1 MDNRMPASTGI
12 LKDLT
17 LASKAK
23 NHWQYP
29 RVIQTLSVQV
39 KHPQNGKIATL
50 TAWRISRVYCVGSFL
65 EIMDEESD
73 EMHQFSVTLF
83 DKHGRLRPHLIGPG
97 YRSGTGCW
105 GREMN
110 TGVLVYILDIDVNQQ
125 YRNHG
130 VGSWALSQFLT
141 SEHVQSDDTVV
152 CWPTPVGIRDKAL
165 WDTARNRQIAFFR
178 KNRFRRIGRT
188 GFFGY
193 SPKSDHPSRSIL
205 MDADVGAL
213 DDNFSSTATDFEER
227 QVQFPLHCAIVSD
240 KTANIAMTI
249 QSFYD
254 QDPASI
260 HKPDD
265 MGFTPIFVAVSSQNL
280 AAVRKLL
287 QWDLRAEL
295 ESAVNAEGVTPLE
308 RVEDLMKSGREFSEI
323 FLGWSGYS
331 NEELTMQ
338 SLLKQAMGQTADATN
353 ITDKQ
358 KYGCSC
364 NQCAGGWLS
373 PRMRFRL
380 DYDSGFWGDSMPM
393 NFDRFTKGQPF
404 DDPTSM
410 LDSPSD
416 FIPPALYPNFYLSF
430 YKGYCNVLRA
440 INLLLTSTD
449 EVLSATKIRHSL
461 EADRDAQ
468 FFFQKGGRIEYAF
481 DSITYCARDQ
491 SPLGDDTFFE
501 LFGDDK
507 DWVSLPKCANDL
519 EFKLVR
525 MMLGLDDGQRWG
537 PYYGGV
543 DKMDLS
549 GDVRMEKDSDDEDE
563 EEEEEEEDDEDEDE
577 DDE

>member
-1 MDNRMPASTGI
+1 MDNQMPASTGV

-17 LASKAK
+17 LAFKAK

-29 RVIQTLSVQV
+29 RVIQTISVQV

-130 VGSWALSQFLT
+130 VGSWALSQFLA
-141 SEHVQSDDTVV
+141 SEHVQSEDTVV
-152 CWPTPVGIRDKAL
+152 CWPTPVRIHDKAL
-165 WDTARNRQIAFFR
+165 WDTARNRQITFFR
-178 KNRFRRIGRT
+178 KNHFRRIGRT

-205 MDADVGAL
+205 IDADVGAL
-213 DDNFSSTATDFEER
+213 DDDFSSTATDFEER
-227 QVQFPLHCAIVSD
+227 QVQFPLHCAI
-240 KTANIAMTI
+240 
-249 QSFYD
+249 
-254 QDPASI
+254 
-260 HKPDD
+260 
-265 MGFTPIFVAVSSQNL
+265 NL

-519 EFKLVR
+519 EFKLVQT
-525 MMLGLDDGQRWG
+525 MLSLDDRQRWG

-543 DKMDLS
+543 DRVDIPGS
-549 GDVRMEKDSDDEDE
+549 VRIEKDSNDNEEEDE
-563 EEEEEEEDDEDEDE
+563 EEEEEEEDHEE